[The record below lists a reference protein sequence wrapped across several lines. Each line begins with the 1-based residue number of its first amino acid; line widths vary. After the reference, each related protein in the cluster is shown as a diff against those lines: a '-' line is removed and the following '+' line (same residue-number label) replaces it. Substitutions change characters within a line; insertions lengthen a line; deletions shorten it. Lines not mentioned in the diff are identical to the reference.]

1 VTSPPTPLLRGEG
14 GIFANI
20 KSVVAFK
27 NINYSPFR
35 IKIFFLF
42 PLLVGEGRER
52 SGRGSRGR

>member
-1 VTSPPTPLLRGEG
+1 MRGEG

-52 SGRGSRGR
+52 SGRGLGG